1 MGSDGG
7 IATERCQLGDL
18 ILQQK
23 LVVAAAVQQGGFGT
37 GGKGGVIL
45 PCPGAGHLLQGGA
58 AGFSDLYTVAQFFA
72 CGYELLLPL
81 AGAQFAVAFLDD
93 ARQHKDGVLGVGQ
106 RVAKLL

>member
-1 MGSDGG
+1 MQFQQGLQFGQSLAGVARRHQLDHIKGISVQRDGAKLLNHSGSDGG

-45 PCPGAGHLLQGGA
+45 PCPSAGHLLQGRRG
-58 AGFSDLYTVAQFFA
+58 
-72 CGYELLLPL
+72 
-81 AGAQFAVAFLDD
+81 
-93 ARQHKDGVLGVGQ
+93 
-106 RVAKLL
+106 RV